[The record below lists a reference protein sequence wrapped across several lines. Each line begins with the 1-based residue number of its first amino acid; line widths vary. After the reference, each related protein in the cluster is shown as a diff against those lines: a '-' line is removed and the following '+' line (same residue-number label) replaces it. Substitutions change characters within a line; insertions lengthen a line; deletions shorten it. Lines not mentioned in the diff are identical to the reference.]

1 MCLLTGK
8 PGTIP
13 SCKTWKTWELLE
25 NPVALVRNIQQDD
38 QHVHPA
44 SVCTPYLVGGF
55 QHVFHHIIRIYI
67 YIIIYI
73 YPYIIHYWLVV
84 WNIIFICF
92 PSIVNFII
100 PGDERIFSE
109 GVFNQKP
116 DITFQNKLFQ
126 WGCQDT
132 TGGTTPL
139 LTRMHF
145 QVYSNTHI
153 LPTKAAVNCFLFI
166 MEPAC

>member
-1 MCLLTGK
+1 MVYGNCNYVWLLVSNMNCIFHNIWDVILPIDSYFSEGFKPPTSSGKHTKIHGQLAFLMGKSTISMAMFNSKLLNYQRVTMDEPLIHLEQMVSFHIFPQMCLLTGK

-67 YIIIYI
+67 
-73 YPYIIHYWLVV
+73 
-84 WNIIFICF
+84 
-92 PSIVNFII
+92 
-100 PGDERIFSE
+100 
-109 GVFNQKP
+109 
-116 DITFQNKLFQ
+116 
-126 WGCQDT
+126 
-132 TGGTTPL
+132 
-139 LTRMHF
+139 
-145 QVYSNTHI
+145 
-153 LPTKAAVNCFLFI
+153 
-166 MEPAC
+166 